1 MEKTEMFK
9 TSDGQLFEDQK
20 DAEKHEASLKNA
32 DRIEKFLDACYPLA
46 GEGQKQGPARSMA
59 RTAVEKFLEGG
70 F

>member
-9 TSDGQLFEDQK
+9 TSDGQLFEEQQE
-20 DAEKHEASLKNA
+20 AEKHEATLKNA
-32 DRIEKFLDACYPLA
+32 ERIEKFLDACYPLV

-59 RTAVEKFLEGG
+59 KTAVEKFLEGD